1 MLLASKYEE
10 IWAPEVRDFVYIS
23 DKAYT
28 REQILDMEKQML
40 NTLGFHLTV
49 PTPYQ
54 FMSRF
59 YKAAGADK
67 QFQLLASFIVESSLP
82 DYSMLKYPASLLA
95 ASAVYV
101 AMKTLGKGSWNEVM
115 EAHTRYTEADIKP
128 CANAMARLQ
137 RKSATASLSAVH
149 KKYSNPKFMEVARLP
164 RTRRSGCGRVNSQS
178 DASPVNRMRV
188 ANVGVCLSRGGPR
201 WEGARRRR
209 VG

>member
-28 REQILDMEKQML
+28 RDQILDMEKQML

-59 YKAAGADK
+59 FKAANADK

-82 DYSMLKYPASLLA
+82 DYSMLKYPGSLLA

-101 AMKTLGKGSWNEVM
+101 AMKTLGKGDWNDVM
-115 EAHTRYTEADIKP
+115 EV
-128 CANAMARLQ
+128 
-137 RKSATASLSAVH
+137 RKRAIEILS
-149 KKYSNPKFMEVARLP
+149 SLP
-164 RTRRSGCGRVNSQS
+164 RRHKNRVY
-178 DASPVNRMRV
+178 A
-188 ANVGVCLSRGGPR
+188 CLYTSLGIYIYIFLLFPLIST
-201 WEGARRRR
+201 
-209 VG
+209 

>member
-1 MLLASKYEE
+1 
-10 IWAPEVRDFVYIS
+10 
-23 DKAYT
+23 
-28 REQILDMEKQML
+28 ML

-82 DYSMLKYPASLLA
+82 DYSMLKYPASGILA

-149 KKYSNPKFMEVARLP
+149 KKYSNPKFMEVARAPAPAGLGG
-164 RTRRSGCGRVNSQS
+164 TREFPERCVPG
-178 DASPVNRMRV
+178 
-188 ANVGVCLSRGGPR
+188 
-201 WEGARRRR
+201 
-209 VG
+209 